1 MFAILSVTFPFFAL
15 VFCGFFATRKGL
27 LPLEAIPG
35 LNTFV
40 LFFALPC
47 MLFRFGSSTPIAVL
61 LDPALALVY
70 LTCALFMVALVVLLT
85 RNAQRGGHIG
95 WNDAAMGALVGAF
108 PNTGFIGVPPP
119 GPATPVTDSASCTQ
133 ACASAPRAH
142 LPTSKSQCAR
152 LFSCG

>member
-70 LTCALFMVALVVLLT
+70 LACGLIMVALLVLPAATARMLNQRLPGMFMASAALGGISGVLGALLSAGHAGWPTGAAVVL
-85 RNAQRGGHIG
+85 
-95 WNDAAMGALVGAF
+95 VGTAF
-108 PNTGFIGVPPP
+108 FV
-119 GPATPVTDSASCTQ
+119 ASLLLR
-133 ACASAPRAH
+133 RA
-142 LPTSKSQCAR
+142 
-152 LFSCG
+152 